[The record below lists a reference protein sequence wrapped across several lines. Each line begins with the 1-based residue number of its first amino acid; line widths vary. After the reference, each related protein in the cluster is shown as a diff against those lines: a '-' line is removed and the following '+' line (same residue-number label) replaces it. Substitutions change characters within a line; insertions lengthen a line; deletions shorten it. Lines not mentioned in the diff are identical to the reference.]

1 MNPGTRR
8 LLTVVTTLVCLTL
21 AFKILQGPRVPAQGE
36 TELINERMG
45 YKECVKK
52 TKIAFLKTHKCAS
65 SSVQNMLMRFGL
77 KNDLN
82 FVLPSAG
89 NYLGRYV
96 PYSRVMVGN
105 TPWDRLGLEYD
116 IFCLHT
122 IWSLAEVRATLGPS
136 ATYVTIMRDPVEL
149 FESLW
154 SYAGL
159 GSYYNT
165 DLETFALS
173 PKEGILAQRAF
184 RLHKYFHCWKY
195 V

>member
-1 MNPGTRR
+1 MMIPLTRR
-8 LLTVVTTLVCLTL
+8 ILTVISICIVL
-21 AFKILQGPRVPAQGE
+21 ILF
-36 TELINERMG
+36 
-45 YKECVKK
+45 YKSASRRSQRYEDVEEDIVEHGQCEKQK
-52 TKIAFLKTHKCAS
+52 KIAFLKTHKCAS
-65 SSVQNMLMRFGL
+65 SSLQNILMRFGL
-77 KNDLN
+77 HHHLN

-96 PYSRVMVGN
+96 KYSRAMIAN
-105 TPWDRLGLEYD
+105 TPWDKVGLEYD

-122 IWSLAEVRATLGPS
+122 IWNHQEVEDSLGPG
-136 ATYVTIMRDPVEL
+136 ATYITIMRDPVEL

-159 GSYYNT
+159 QSYYGV

-173 PKEGILAQRAF
+173 QKTGKLSMRAY
-184 RLHKYFHCWKY
+184 RS